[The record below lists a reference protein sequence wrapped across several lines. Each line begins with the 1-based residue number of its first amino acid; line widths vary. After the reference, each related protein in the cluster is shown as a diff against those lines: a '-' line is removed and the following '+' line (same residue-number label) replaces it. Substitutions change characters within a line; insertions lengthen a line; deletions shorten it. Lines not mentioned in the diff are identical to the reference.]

1 MKKILLVGSQGQL
14 GKEFANY
21 FGGNNIS
28 FLGVDLIQKEEAT
41 YQVANICDE
50 QAVRN
55 ILELGDFTHI
65 INCAAYNAV
74 DKAEE
79 DFETANLLN
88 NLAVGNLA
96 KLAREFACQLV
107 HYSTD
112 YVFDGEKNQPY
123 KISDEP
129 NPVSNYGKTKHLGE
143 LAVEMETDKFYII
156 RVSWLFGIYGNNFVD
171 KVISWSKNPEL
182 KIAENETSAPTFTEE
197 VVDATMKLLELGKFG
212 KYHFCNTSC
221 TRYEWAKF
229 ILNKIGFAG
238 KVEKV
243 QKEIFNL
250 PAKRPTFSVMD
261 TSESEKILGFKFS
274 SWQDATSR
282 FLEKLSNL
290 EKQ

>member
-21 FGGNNIS
+21 FVNNNIL
-28 FLGVDLIQKEEAT
+28 FLGLDLIQKEEAN

-96 KLAREFACQLV
+96 KLAEEFACQLV

-112 YVFDGEKNQPY
+112 YVFDGEKNLPY

-156 RVSWLFGIYGNNFVD
+156 RVSWLFGIYGNNFVN
-171 KVISWSKNPEL
+171 KVISWSKNLEL

-197 VVDATMKLLELGKFG
+197 VVEATMKLLELGKFG
-212 KYHFCNTSC
+212 KYHFCNSSC

-229 ILNKIGFAG
+229 ILDKIGFAG

-250 PAKRPTFSVMD
+250 PAKRPDFSVMD

-282 FLEKLSNL
+282 FLEKLNNL

>member
-21 FGGNNIS
+21 FKDNEIA
-28 FLGVDLIQKEEAT
+28 FLGIDLIQKEEKN
-41 YQVANICDE
+41 YQVVNICDK
-50 QAVRN
+50 QAVKE
-55 ILELGDFTHI
+55 ILQQGDFTHI

-74 DKAEE
+74 DIAEE
-79 DFETANLLN
+79 DFENANLLN

-96 KLAREFACQLV
+96 NLAKEFACQLV

-112 YVFDGEKNQPY
+112 YVFDGENSKPY
-123 KISDEP
+123 KISDKP
-129 NPVSNYGKTKHLGE
+129 NPVSNYGKTKYFGE
-143 LAVEMETDKFYII
+143 LAVEQNADEFYII
-156 RVSWLFGIYGNNFVD
+156 RVSWLFGIYGNNFVN

-182 KIAENETSAPTFTEE
+182 KISENETSAPTYTED
-197 VVDATMKLLELGKFG
+197 VVLGTMKLLESEKFG

-229 ILNKIGFAG
+229 ILDKIDFSG

-243 QKEIFNL
+243 KKEIFNL

-261 TSESEKILGFKFS
+261 TSETEKILGYKFS
-274 SWQDATSR
+274 SWQDVTKK
-282 FLEKLSNL
+282 FLEKLNNL
-290 EKQ
+290 ER